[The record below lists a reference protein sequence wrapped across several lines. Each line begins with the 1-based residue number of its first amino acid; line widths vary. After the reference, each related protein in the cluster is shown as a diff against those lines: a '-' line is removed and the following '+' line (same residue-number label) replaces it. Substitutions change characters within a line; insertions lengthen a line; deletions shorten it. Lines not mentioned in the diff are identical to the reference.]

1 MLLVCELTLKCL
13 WHSFGRSLESRD
25 VLVNRSATPGS
36 IREQQIFQM
45 IWGFTFSITSKGRA
59 NWLPVFY

>member
-36 IREQQIFQM
+36 IREQQ
-45 IWGFTFSITSKGRA
+45 
-59 NWLPVFY
+59 NLPIDLGARLLINQRGPRQFAARLD